1 MKYFLSLGSNL
12 GDRRKNI
19 SRALAFLDQENVK
32 VVRSSSLYKT
42 QPVGYA
48 AQPWFYNQ
56 VIEVA
61 TRLNPY
67 DLLDVIKKIESKL
80 KRQPAVSDGPRTLDI
95 DILLAEK
102 SIIQTKKLIIPH
114 PRLDK
119 RKFVLT
125 PLKEL
130 SPEAYH
136 PVLRLKI
143 RDLLKKS
150 VDPSVVKKLKKRR
163 KRILAATVCKK
174 SRSS

>member
-12 GDRRKNI
+12 GDKKKNI
-19 SRALAFLDQENVK
+19 SRALAFLSDEGVK
-32 VVRSSSLYKT
+32 ILQLSSLYKT
-42 QPVGYA
+42 QPVGYSD
-48 AQPWFYNQ
+48 QPWFYNQ
-56 VIEVA
+56 VVEVG

-67 DLLDVIKKIESKL
+67 DLLGVIKRIELKL
-80 KRQPAVSDGPRTLDI
+80 KRQPAVPDGPRTLDI

-119 RKFVLT
+119 RNFILT

-130 SPEAYH
+130 SPDTFH
-136 PVLRLKI
+136 PVLRQKI

-150 VDPSVVKKLKKRR
+150 GDPSLVIKLKKKK
-163 KRILAATVCKK
+163 KRAPAGPA
-174 SRSS
+174 

>member
-12 GDRRKNI
+12 GDRKKNI
-19 SRALAFLDQENVK
+19 SRALAFLSDEGVK
-32 VVRSSSLYKT
+32 TLHLSSLYKT
-42 QPVGYA
+42 QPVGYSD
-48 AQPWFYNQ
+48 QPWFYNQ
-56 VIEVA
+56 VVEVG

-67 DLLDVIKKIESKL
+67 DLLGVIKRIELKL
-80 KRQPAVSDGPRTLDI
+80 KRQPAVPDGPRTLDI

-119 RKFVLT
+119 RNFILT

-130 SPEAYH
+130 SPDTFH
-136 PVLRLKI
+136 PVLRQKI

-150 VDPSVVKKLKKRR
+150 GDPSLVIKLKKRK
-163 KRILAATVCKK
+163 KRAPAG
-174 SRSS
+174 RA